1 MPAIAPSRTF
11 RTTDRHVAFEAG
23 DKKQLNLI
31 HVQGTRTPHKGP
43 VLLVHGAGVR
53 ANIFRAPVRATV
65 VDLLLDAGY
74 DVWMENWRASI
85 DFAANPYTL
94 DQAAVYDHPR
104 AVEKVVQETG
114 ASEVKAIIHCQGS
127 TSFTMSAIAGLVPR
141 VTTIVSN
148 AVSLHPVV
156 PLAASIKHRV
166 AVPLISQLTPYLD
179 AQWGRKQPH
188 LLAKALNL
196 FVNLTHHE
204 CDRPVCKWSSFI
216 WGLGFPTLW
225 RHENL
230 NEETHAWL
238 EDEFGAGSLAFFK
251 QIGKCLRAGHLV
263 PYELTDQLPADFTA
277 QPPKTS
283 ARFAFFAGEE
293 NRCFLYESQVRTH
306 AWFEKHRPAHHSLH
320 IIPRYAHLDVFMGKN
335 AYRDVLP
342 LMVDELDRPS

>member
-1 MPAIAPSRTF
+1 MPATALSAVPATERLVPF
-11 RTTDRHVAFEAG
+11 QAG
-23 DKKQLNLI
+23 DRMPLNLI
-31 HVQGTRTPHKGP
+31 HVQGKRTPHKGP

-85 DFAANPYTL
+85 DFPANPYTL
-94 DQAAVYDHPR
+94 DQAALYDHPR

-114 ASEVKAIIHCQGS
+114 ASEIKALIHCQGS
-127 TSFTMSAIAGLVPR
+127 TSFMMSAVAGLVPQ
-141 VTTIVSN
+141 VTTVVSN

-156 PLAASIKHRV
+156 PLGAALKHRI
-166 AVPLISQLTPYLD
+166 AVPLVARLTPYMD

-188 LLAKALNL
+188 ALARALNAV
-196 FVNLTHHE
+196 VNLTHHE

-230 NEETHAWL
+230 NDDTHAWL
-238 EDEFGAGSLAFFK
+238 ENEFGVGSMAFFR
-251 QIGKCLRAGHLV
+251 QIGKCLRAGRLV
-263 PYELTDQLPADFTA
+263 SVELTDRLPADFTA
-277 QPPKTS
+277 EDPRTS

-306 AWFEKHRPAHHSLH
+306 AWFEERRPGRHSLH

-342 LMVDELDRPS
+342 LMVEELDRPD

>member
-1 MPAIAPSRTF
+1 VPATATSAVPATRRLVHF
-11 RTTDRHVAFEAG
+11 QAG
-23 DKKQLNLI
+23 DGMMLNLV
-31 HVQGTRTPHKGP
+31 HVQGERTPHKGP

-53 ANIFRAPVRATV
+53 ANIFQAPVRATI

-85 DFAANPYTL
+85 DFAPNPYTL

-114 ASEVKAIIHCQGS
+114 APEIKAIIHCQGS
-127 TSFTMSAIAGLVPR
+127 TSFMMSAVAGLVPR
-141 VTTIVSN
+141 VTSVVSN

-156 PLAASIKHRV
+156 PLGASLKHRL
-166 AVPLISQLTPYLD
+166 AVPIIGRLTPHLD

-188 LLAKALNL
+188 ALARALNL
-196 FVNLTHHE
+196 LVNLTHHE

-230 NEETHAWL
+230 NDETHAWL
-238 EDEFGAGSLAFFK
+238 ENEFGTGSLAFFR
-251 QIGKCLRAGHLV
+251 QIGRCLRAGHLV
-263 PYELTDQLPADFTA
+263 SCELTDALPADFTA
-277 QPPKTS
+277 QPAKTQ

-306 AWFEKHRPAHHSLH
+306 AWFEQQRPGCHSLN

-342 LMVDELDRPS
+342 LMVEELDRPN

>member
-1 MPAIAPSRTF
+1 MPATATSPVRA
-11 RTTDRHVAFEAG
+11 TDRLVHFQAG
-23 DKKQLNLI
+23 DKKMLNLI
-31 HVQGTRTPHKGP
+31 HVQGRRTPHKGP

-53 ANIFRAPVRATV
+53 ANIFRAPVRATL

-85 DFAANPYTL
+85 DFEANPYTL

-114 ASEVKAIIHCQGS
+114 VPEVKAVIHCQGS
-127 TSFTMSAIAGLVPR
+127 TSFAMSAVAGLVPQ

-156 PLAASIKHRV
+156 PLGASLKHRL
-166 AVPLISQLTPYLD
+166 AVPLVARLTPYLD

-188 LLAKALNL
+188 VLAKALNAL
-196 FVNLTHHE
+196 VNLTHHE

-230 NEETHAWL
+230 DETTHAWL
-238 EDEFGAGSLAFFK
+238 EDEFGVGSMAFFK
-251 QIGKCLRAGHLV
+251 QIGKCLRAGRL
-263 PYELTDQLPADFTA
+263 LSFDLAGQLPADFTA
-277 QPPKTS
+277 QPAKTA

-306 AWFEKHRPAHHSLH
+306 AWFEQQRPGYHSLN

-342 LMVDELDRPS
+342 LMVEELDRPN